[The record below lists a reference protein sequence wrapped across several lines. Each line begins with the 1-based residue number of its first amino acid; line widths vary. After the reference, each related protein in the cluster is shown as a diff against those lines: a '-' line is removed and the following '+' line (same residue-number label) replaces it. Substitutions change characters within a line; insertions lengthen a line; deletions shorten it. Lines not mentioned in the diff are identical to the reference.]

1 MMLDKTNKGGL
12 DKKMTIH
19 EFGKENEKAILLIH
33 TLRSLLLRRDEGEN
47 SRL

>member
-1 MMLDKTNKGGL
+1 MMLDKTNRGGL
-12 DKKMTIH
+12 DKTMTIH
-19 EFGKENEKAILLIH
+19 EFGKENEKVILLIH